1 MTTLA
6 PNTKP
11 LEMPY
16 ALTRVEFLRQ
26 FSAWASDRLILW
38 TGLYLSAFFTI
49 LGTKATEIFKP
60 ATWAAMEALRIN
72 QEAVADGLLQNPPV
86 IDAPIPYDD
95 NLPNAPPAHEAMPIN
110 ANALARWKFNSQSA
124 SDFELAKRELKN
136 FMKELLPKDI
146 FDTLVIQGGT
156 EGWAAI
162 LPEDVFDLILSD
174 EYGQLTPTE
183 LKSAQAKVSVMWKKE
198 LTLKANLENMKE
210 ANTLVGATFP
220 HLLLSE
226 QDMFRIAYDIGIS
239 SNFCLVSTINNF
251 MDLPGQGYTSSH
263 FTQLM
268 AYLLLHYPK
277 MAQPDGKSHL
287 AFFGDAHQVDKRLHK
302 LGLATIGVTEEEEEE
317 NNLALAALNKPD
329 WNQKN
334 WDAYQKF
341 LKKPPPKGPPKPPPT
356 TPAGTKLGKIC
367 FNCGW
372 NDEHNSRRCPI
383 MTNAQTNAFTP
394 AQMALV
400 RFSPSRNPHSIDGKA
415 INQQCAPGVHGW
427 P

>member
-1 MTTLA
+1 MIS

-11 LEMPY
+11 LEKPY
-16 ALTRVEFLRQ
+16 GLHRVEFLRQ
-26 FSAWASDRLILW
+26 FSAWASERLILW
-38 TGLYLSAFFTI
+38 TGLYFASFYTI

-60 ATWAAMEALRIN
+60 AAWAAMEDLRLN
-72 QEAVADGLLQNPPV
+72 QEAIANGLLQNPPIV
-86 IDAPIPYDD
+86 IAPIPHDD
-95 NLPNAPPAHEAMPIN
+95 NLPHPPPAHQAMPIN
-110 ANALARWKFNSQSA
+110 ANVLARWKLNSQSA
-124 SDFELAKRELKN
+124 SDFELAKRELKT
-136 FMKELLPKDI
+136 FMKDILPKEI
-146 FDTLVIQGGT
+146 FDTLVIQGGSD
-156 EGWAAI
+156 GWAAI
-162 LPEDVFDLILSD
+162 LPEDVFELILSD
-174 EYGQLTPTE
+174 EYGQVTPSE

-210 ANTLVGATFP
+210 ANILIGATFP

-239 SNFCLVSTINNF
+239 SNFSLVSTINNF

-263 FTQLM
+263 FTQFM

-287 AFFGDAHQVDKRLHK
+287 AFFGDAHHVVKPLHK
-302 LGLATIGVTEEEEEE
+302 LGLAAIGITKEEEEEDH
-317 NNLALAALNKPD
+317 LALAALNKPD

-334 WDAYQKF
+334 WDSYQKL
-341 LKKPPPKGPPKPPPT
+341 LKKPPPKGPPKPPPVI
-356 TPAGTKLGKIC
+356 PAGSKLGKIC

-372 NDEHNSRRCPI
+372 NDDHNSRRCPVMI
-383 MTNAQTNAFTP
+383 NAPPNSFTP

-400 RFSPSRNPHSIDGKA
+400 RFSPSKHPHSIDGKP
-415 INQQCAPGVHGW
+415 INQKCAPGVHGW